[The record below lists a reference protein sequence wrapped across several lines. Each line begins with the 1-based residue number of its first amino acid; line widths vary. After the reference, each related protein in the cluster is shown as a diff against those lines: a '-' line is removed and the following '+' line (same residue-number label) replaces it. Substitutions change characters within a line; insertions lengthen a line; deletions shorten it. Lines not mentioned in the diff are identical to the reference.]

1 MVFST
6 IIFLFRFLPITLALY
21 YLAPAKL
28 KNTVLFLCSL
38 VFYCWGEVRFFPVMV
53 ALILINYISGLCIE
67 HFDQKPVLRRTFLL
81 VALIGSLGMLFY
93 FKYANFVL
101 RSANAL
107 LGTAFAE
114 IQGIGTL
121 PLGISFYTFQTLS
134 YSIDVYRRDV
144 KAERNIIDFGA
155 YVVMF
160 PQLIAGPI
168 VKYRDVSTQLHVY
181 RHRYSLQQLE
191 EGMTLFTF
199 GLAKKV
205 LLADAIGALGRTSSA
220 LRTALP
226 PPLWALPM
234 HPPRWCGWASS
245 PTACSSTL
253 TFPATP

>member
-67 HFDQKPVLRRTFLL
+67 HFDQKPALRRTFLL

-168 VKYRDVSTQLHVY
+168 VKYRDVSNQLHVY

-191 EGMTLFTF
+191 EGMTLHLWPCQKGAAGGCHRCFVDRHHRRCGQPF
-199 GLAKKV
+199 HHLCGPCQCIHPAGVAGHHRLQPAA
-205 LLADAIGALGRTSSA
+205 LL
-220 LRTALP
+220 
-226 PPLWALPM
+226 
-234 HPPRWCGWASS
+234 
-245 PTACSSTL
+245 
-253 TFPATP
+253 